1 MTRCS
6 WLHLLVISAARA
18 LRLVFNHL
26 RCPSLIAWLSVSSL
40 VMFSSGRCHLSF
52 TWTLHNELDQILC
65 KFDGCWCSTCR
76 RSCPLFFSVHYLIC
90 SVWFPWLHTRF
101 SSRHILTLLFWL
113 FYGFYFLSPHSSLH
127 ASLHSCLLSFP
138 QNCTRPSEPPVL
150 SIPFIGMIV
159 IVALIWCWWEELAS

>member
-1 MTRCS
+1 MLLTSHCWWYLLPELS
-6 WLHLLVISAARA
+6 ISTLTISSVVLWLPDFLFPPSSCFHRIAVT
-18 LRLVFNHL
+18 
-26 RCPSLIAWLSVSSL
+26 CPSREHYTMNFI
-40 VMFSSGRCHLSF
+40 
-52 TWTLHNELDQILC
+52 
-65 KFDGCWCSTCR
+65 KFCANLMVVDARPAVG
-76 RSCPLFFSVHYLIC
+76 PVLFSVHYLIC
-90 SVWFPWLHTRF
+90 SVWFRWLHARF

-127 ASLHSCLLSFP
+127 ASLHSYLLSFP